1 MKTKLERDIEN
12 YNRGLMKNN
21 VALCLAIERRYGLDG
36 YPPNRVCVALQA
48 MVNGENVGKVLD
60 DIMGL

>member
-1 MKTKLERDIEN
+1 MKTKIERDIES
-12 YNRGLMKNN
+12 YHKGLMKND

-36 YPPNRVCVALQA
+36 YPPNMVSVALQA